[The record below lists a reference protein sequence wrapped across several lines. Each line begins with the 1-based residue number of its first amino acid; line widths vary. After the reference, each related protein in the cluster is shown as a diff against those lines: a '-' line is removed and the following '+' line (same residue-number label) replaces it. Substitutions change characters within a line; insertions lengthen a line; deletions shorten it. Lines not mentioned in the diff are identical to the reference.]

1 MMRTFSDEKLTEAL
15 AALPA
20 AHRAAFAA
28 SASERLF
35 PNYEAFVA
43 IEGRGNPTELREGL
57 DAAWSALETGQVD
70 EARLRTLM
78 QHALEIGPNSD
89 DFDGIFT
96 GSAQNATAAVYY
108 TLECCVSGDPERA
121 TFVGHDAVESIVDYL
136 LGVAATGASWWG
148 GRFLPDVTAESE
160 YGGRWNRASPLMLA
174 ELQAQDEDLAALRAA
189 PTLTP
194 ELLREMRAR
203 SQKGG
208 IQPFARGLVKREA
221 IPAAPLPIPD
231 PCWCDAC
238 DGNDPSCEQCGGSGR
253 VRTRHTA
260 ARTAP

>member
-1 MMRTFSDEKLTEAL
+1 MRTFSDEKLTEAL

-28 SASERLF
+28 AASERLF

-43 IEGRGNPTELREGL
+43 VEGRGNPTELREGL
-57 DAAWSALETGQVD
+57 DAAWAALETGQVD
-70 EARLRTLM
+70 EARLRTLIE
-78 QHALEIGPNSD
+78 HVDEIGPNSD
-89 DFDGIFT
+89 DFNGIFT
-96 GSAQNATAAVYY
+96 GSAQNAAAAVCY
-108 TLECCVSGDPERA
+108 TLECCITGDPERA
-121 TFVGHDAVESIVDYL
+121 TFVAHDAVESIVDYL
-136 LGVAATGASWWG
+136 SGVAWTGHSSVG
-148 GRFLPDVTAESE
+148 GHFLPDLEAESDYE
-160 YGGRWNRASPLMLA
+160 DRWINTAPLMLA

-208 IQPFARGLVKREA
+208 IQPFARRLLKREA

-231 PCWCDAC
+231 PCWCEAC
-238 DGNDPSCEQCGGSGR
+238 YSDDPSCEQCGGTGR
-253 VRTRHTA
+253 VRTRHSA